1 MKVISAR
8 GMAAAT
14 VQEIAVRADMSA
26 VTFYNH
32 FASKDAVVTAAAI
45 AMAET
50 FHARGRPERALPHGS
65 GRIAAGCL
73 RYLGLAETDPRWGLA
88 LVEIAAAEPELLR
101 RIGRFTLADVRLAV
115 QQGEIPAVGGT
126 VALDLIHGTVLRAMR
141 RVAEGRSRRGHG
153 RAVTMAVLRGL
164 GLPAARAE
172 AAVASAGKL
181 LAPSATNRARQ

>member
-8 GMAAAT
+8 GLAAAT
-14 VQEIAVRADMSA
+14 VQEIAVTAGMST

-32 FASKDAVVTAAAI
+32 FAAKDAIVTAAAI

-50 FHARGRPERALPHGS
+50 FHARGRPERTLPHGS
-65 GRIAAGCL
+65 ERIAAGCL
-73 RYLGLAETDPRWGLA
+73 RYLGLAETDPRWGQA
-88 LVEIAAAEPELLR
+88 MVEIAAAEPELLR

-115 QQGEIPAVGGT
+115 RQSEIPAVDSA

-153 RAVTMAVLRGL
+153 CAVTTAVLCGL

-172 AAVASAGKL
+172 AAVAEAGKL
-181 LAPSATNRARQ
+181 RR

>member
-8 GMAAAT
+8 GLAAAT
-14 VQEIAVRADMSA
+14 VQEIAVTADMSA

-50 FHARGRPERALPHGS
+50 FHARGRPERTLPHGS
-65 GRIAAGCL
+65 ERIAAGCL
-73 RYLGLAETDPRWGLA
+73 RYLGLAETDPGWGLA

-115 QQGEIPAVGGT
+115 RQGEIAPPGDA

-141 RVAEGRSRRGHG
+141 RLAGGQAKRGHG
-153 RAVTMAVLRGL
+153 RDVTMAVLRGL
-164 GLPAARAE
+164 GLPAKRA
-172 AAVASAGKL
+172 AASVAQAAAL
-181 LAPSATNRARQ
+181 WR